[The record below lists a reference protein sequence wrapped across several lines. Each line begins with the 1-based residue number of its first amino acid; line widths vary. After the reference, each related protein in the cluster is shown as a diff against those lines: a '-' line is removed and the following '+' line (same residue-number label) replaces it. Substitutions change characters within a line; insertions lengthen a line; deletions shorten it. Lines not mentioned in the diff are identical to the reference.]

1 MDEVMTKD
9 RLRKILSEADDDKRN
24 ELAKK
29 FMRYGG
35 DLTVMTMQVM
45 TELNQRVNKKAN
57 LNNTK

>member
-1 MDEVMTKD
+1 MTKD